1 MLGHWQQLQK
11 SFQMKHFATTT
22 TTTTIRQWIAGRTLK
37 TICQSFNRKRKQAVT
52 VRQAVNQLTFD
63 RWMRFM
69 VGGGNEAHNQSGS
82 HFRTLIDNNRGRW
95 GGEEDDGATAQKTGI
110 EWNHRRRWCR
120 WLSPCLSISQPANQ
134 LSQSQLLHPNSPQR
148 RQPTFGSHLL
158 WGIVLAL
165 FHGIFSLLF
174 PANGRLNIVGLAG
187 LTSGP
192 TFPHSGR
199 NNCDWFSGFVV
210 LRSIEVLQ
218 GEMEHRKHLMWLME
232 NQR

>member
-11 SFQMKHFATTT
+11 SFQMKHFA

-63 RWMRFM
+63 QWMRFM

-95 GGEEDDGATAQKTGI
+95 GGDEDDVATAQKTGI

-120 WLSPCLSISQPANQ
+120 WLSPCLSISQPTFAVPTPPPQFSPKAATHFRFAFVMGN
-134 LSQSQLLHPNSPQR
+134 SFSIVPRYFLL
-148 RQPTFGSHLL
+148 
-158 WGIVLAL
+158 A
-165 FHGIFSLLF
+165 F
-174 PANGRLNIVGLAG
+174 PSKWKA
-187 LTSGP
+187 
-192 TFPHSGR
+192 
-199 NNCDWFSGFVV
+199 
-210 LRSIEVLQ
+210 
-218 GEMEHRKHLMWLME
+218 
-232 NQR
+232 